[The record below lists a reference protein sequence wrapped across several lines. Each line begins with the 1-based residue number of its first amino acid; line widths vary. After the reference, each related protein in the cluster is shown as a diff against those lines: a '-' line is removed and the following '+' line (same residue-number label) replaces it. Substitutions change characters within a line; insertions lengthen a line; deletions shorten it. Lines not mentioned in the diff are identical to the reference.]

1 MTDLLSAAFGGIEF
15 RTVMAADL
23 WPALV
28 DPIQIESIILNL
40 AINARDAMQAGG
52 ILTLE
57 TFNAVVDSGPVG
69 AEGLSPG
76 HYVGMAVTDT
86 GVGIPDDVLPRVFE
100 PFFTTKQLG
109 KRSGLGLAQAFGFAK
124 QSGGGVRIETRVG
137 HGTSVKVFLP
147 RAELVAGERD
157 RVSAH
162 TKSGPPTKV
171 TARILVVDDDEAV
184 RKTSVRL
191 LGALGFA
198 PVPAA
203 SGKEALQLIAAG
215 LAIDLVLA
223 DFAMPEMNGRELA
236 KTIQTGHPAVPVI
249 LVTGYGNREILKD
262 LGEARILQKPYADH
276 ELLQE
281 ITGAL
286 N

>member
-57 TFNAVVDSGPVG
+57 TFNAVVDSGPIG

-86 GVGIPDDVLPRVFE
+86 GVGIPDDVLPCVFE

-109 KRSGLGLAQAFGFAK
+109 KRSGLGQAQAFGFAK

-137 HGTSVKVFLP
+137 HGTSVRSSCLAPNWLLANAIGYRPIQSRVP
-147 RAELVAGERD
+147 RPR
-157 RVSAH
+157 
-162 TKSGPPTKV
+162 
-171 TARILVVDDDEAV
+171 
-184 RKTSVRL
+184 
-191 LGALGFA
+191 
-198 PVPAA
+198 
-203 SGKEALQLIAAG
+203 
-215 LAIDLVLA
+215 
-223 DFAMPEMNGRELA
+223 
-236 KTIQTGHPAVPVI
+236 
-249 LVTGYGNREILKD
+249 
-262 LGEARILQKPYADH
+262 
-276 ELLQE
+276 
-281 ITGAL
+281 
-286 N
+286 